1 MDDMHD
7 RDNCKEFLRED
18 RDSAEHRVAELEAQ
32 LADLSRLREVDAA
45 QHQADEVEW
54 NKQMAERDAE
64 RESHLELVRDLDR
77 IWNGEGAAK
86 QASLCDMVSQISVEK
101 PTLDKLLLL
110 AKEALVSASTF
121 GGFVNAVAQ
130 KAIAAI
136 NDSKAV
142 EGLILCDAVPR
153 AWQRK
158 WFADGEEPKKER
170 NANGRLVLPSR
181 FKFRPLTEIVVFK
194 DDVPLYAP
202 RRTEK

>member
-1 MDDMHD
+1 MEMVFYCPTCN
-7 RDNCKEFLRED
+7 RETDNCSCEKDQLR
-18 RDSAEHRVAELEAQ
+18 ARVAELEAQ
-32 LADLSRLREVDAA
+32 LA
-45 QHQADEVEW
+45 
-54 NKQMAERDAE
+54 ERDAE
-64 RESHLELVRDLDR
+64 ISSIRAEMEKQRANAFGAQQARNKATIEL
-77 IWNGEGAAK
+77 NEAQK
-86 QASLCDMVSQISVEK
+86 M
-101 PTLDKLLLL
+101 LLL
-110 AKEALVSASTF
+110 AKEALASASTF

-202 RRTEK
+202 RRPN